1 MYLIQDR
8 RKFKMKPRLITE
20 SQLRNM
26 IKEALEESLQE
37 IAIDEKINLLRAKG
51 SRRTLQET
59 KQYRRLLEMKM
70 EGMDEGSLGD
80 MFSKVG
86 SALGISSKF
95 TPKNKKDLT
104 RAIDGMRGFALPTFD
119 IASISRRAVVGANWY
134 KELANEAL
142 PFLGKFIPLLE
153 ELQKAQAEHEA
164 KKPSKEEQGWMES
177 QADVGSMELGTYLH
191 HARNLQNLIGRYK
204 SSASEGDIA
213 AAPLEEPMM
222 MTTKAYKKVYGDE
235 GSSMKGLIAKY
246 TN

>member
-1 MYLIQDR
+1 
-8 RKFKMKPRLITE
+8 MKPRLITE
-20 SQLRNM
+20 SQLRSM

-37 IAIDEKINLLRAKG
+37 IAVDEKINLLRAK
-51 SRRTLQET
+51 SSKRSLQEN
-59 KQYRRLLEMKM
+59 KQYRKLLEIKLEMM
-70 EGMDEGSLGD
+70 NEGLGD
-80 MFSKVG
+80 WFSGAKQK
-86 SALGISSKF
+86 LGISSKF
-95 TPKNKKDLT
+95 TPKNKNELMK
-104 RAIDGMRGFALPTFD
+104 AINGIRGFALPTFD